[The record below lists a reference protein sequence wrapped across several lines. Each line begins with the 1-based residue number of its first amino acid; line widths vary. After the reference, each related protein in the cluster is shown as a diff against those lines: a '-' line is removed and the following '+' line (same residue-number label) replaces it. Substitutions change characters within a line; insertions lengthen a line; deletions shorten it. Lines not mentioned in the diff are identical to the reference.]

1 MIYTL
6 TLFNWMRNTKTD
18 TPINGPNLKNDTQ
31 FKEKTKPYE
40 FKETHKSA
48 WHRFPNTLRNVLA
61 DDFFFVKLGI
71 YALECSLV

>member
-1 MIYTL
+1 MVYTL

-40 FKETHKSA
+40 FKE
-48 WHRFPNTLRNVLA
+48 NTQIFLT
-61 DDFFFVKLGI
+61 
-71 YALECSLV
+71 SLS